1 MGFEG
6 FEEEGI
12 GDFFAVGS
20 GEAEGIDGR
29 AFLGVDAG
37 VGDGKPELADGG
49 GDKRNRVAVGES
61 SIVGLD
67 CGCCCCWTERIS

>member
-1 MGFEG
+1 MLLAALAEDAELD
-6 FEEEGI
+6 EE
-12 GDFFAVGS
+12 
-20 GEAEGIDGR
+20 
-29 AFLGVDAG
+29 
-37 VGDGKPELADGG
+37 PELADGG